1 MPDFLKKTTDR
12 LFAYFKALEK
22 GQKARFFVLFTLFIV
37 LLIAASVLFNQK
49 SYTVLYSG
57 MDTGDAGEVLSK
69 LSEMGVASKAQGN
82 DTILVESSQADS
94 VRMQLAAEGYPKS
107 GFNFDIFKSAS
118 GLGATDMEKRVYY
131 QFQLQENLSKVIR
144 KLDKVEDA
152 VVNISLAKESAFVLS
167 SDEKPA
173 SAAVLLKLKSGAV
186 ISSGEVRA
194 IAELVSK
201 SVSGLNVD
209 DVRIIDSN
217 MTLYTSVRSE
227 EYEAVGTQ
235 FELQQSIKT
244 SLQRQLI
251 NLLAPV
257 FGSGNVLAEVNVL
270 LNFDKQQTET
280 VEFSPP
286 IAGSE
291 QGLAVSIQ
299 ELAET
304 IRGSSASGVPGLDS
318 SGGTSITTT
327 YPELEDEASV
337 YKKVSREANL
347 ELNET
352 RTQITN
358 SQGQIRDLSV
368 AIVIDSSQIEDDYS
382 DNVLSLV
389 SNAIGVERA
398 RISVEMLPFK
408 KLETSEGGE
417 FQEAFSTQKELLKL
431 TSSAS
436 TTRLIILAA
445 TVLLLVGLLVGALF
459 SLKRKGPIPVYDVNL
474 EAVRPVGYEAGTA
487 AGEEQ
492 PPILTEKEDSSLTQ
506 LEQYIQK
513 RPESVAQLLRNW
525 LSETRFVKVYFSH
538 KFISIKS
545 MKQLIHSPKIK

>member
-474 EAVRPVGYEAGTA
+474 EAVRPVGYEAGAA

>member
-1 MPDFLKKTTDR
+1 MKTLPDFLKKTTDR

-37 LLIAASVLFNQK
+37 LLVAASVLFNQK

-69 LSEMGVASKAQGN
+69 LSEMGIASKAQGN

-235 FELQQSIKT
+235 FELQQSIKA

-270 LNFDKQQTET
+270 LNFDKQQIET

-474 EAVRPVGYEAGTA
+474 EAVRPVGYEAGAA

-525 LSETRFVKVYFSH
+525 LSEDR
-538 KFISIKS
+538 
-545 MKQLIHSPKIK
+545 